1 MFTTD
6 DTESVANEALMLA
19 FDPDAATEPQP
30 MYKVLRDTSPVMP
43 IDGGVI
49 LTRRAEVDEAFRH
62 PEVFSSSA
70 DLQQR
75 FKAASAEMLAVTV
88 RAS

>member
-1 MFTTD
+1 V
-6 DTESVANEALMLA
+6 EG
-19 FDPDAATEPQP
+19 
-30 MYKVLRDTSPVMP
+30 K
-43 IDGGVI
+43 
-49 LTRRAEVDEAFRH
+49 
-62 PEVFSSSA
+62 VFSSSA